1 MRLIF
6 SSTRI
11 LFCGILIS
19 FLPFPSNAQRQME
32 KLDRGVLAVKVS
44 NGVFVSWRVPG
55 TEWKGVAYNLYR
67 DSQKINTS
75 PITGAPNFFDEAGT
89 INSSYYVT
97 AIINNIEQ
105 PADDTVSVWEKSYY
119 DLPVYDI
126 PGNYELNDA
135 SVGDLDGDGDY
146 EVVVKRLPPD
156 LSVEPEYTPL
166 LEAYHLD
173 GTWLW
178 TIDLGPNL
186 LNMKQINFVVYDLDG
201 DGISEVATKTS
212 EATIDG
218 TGTEIGDTDGDGITN
233 YRSTA
238 VGEDVINGPEFL
250 SIYEGRTGKEIAR
263 TNYISRVPLSQ
274 WGLSGLTTAQLA
286 HRADNNMM
294 TIIYADGKRP
304 TLVICRGIYYR
315 IKMIAFN
322 FRNNG
327 LTQLWKFDNI
337 DWPPEYTGQGNH
349 NLSVADVDNDGRDE
363 IIYGSMTVD
372 DNGNGL
378 YGTGLG
384 HGDAMHVSDMDPD
397 RPGLEV
403 WQAHES
409 SPYWGGTYRDAR
421 TGEILIQYVGNRD
434 MGRACAGDITADY
447 RGFEMWGATE
457 CPIYNVN
464 GTNLGPT
471 NVPVNFMIWWDGDL
485 LREFLDHNW
494 LSDEAGVGIGTISKY
509 NGSGTVNLL
518 TANGTYSTNGTKGN
532 PCLQA
537 DILGDWREEAIWR
550 TTDNKNLRIY
560 TTTNPTAYRIY
571 TLMHDPQYR
580 IAIAWQNNAYNQ
592 PPHPGFYLGDG
603 MDSVPPPPMIE
614 AKLIWNSGF
623 NWDIGTS
630 ASWLSN
636 DSLCA
641 FNNGDDVL
649 FDIAGSGSDSV
660 ILSGLLAPSKITV
673 FSPYNYSFN
682 GTGSLSGTSGLLKA
696 GAGRLTIN
704 NQNDFSGYTAVW
716 DGSLFVNGSFMR
728 SHVNVKRF
736 ASAGGS
742 GLFGN
747 GVTIENNGSLIIGD
761 ENIPDTLRIS
771 GTLYL
776 QGLATIFEDL
786 SDDTTGILKANDII
800 VIDGDLHISGI
811 NSFHITPLE
820 GTLKPGTYT
829 LVVYSGILSGSV
841 DEIEIKGI
849 PGTPCV
855 LEDTDSSIVLHVI
868 PVRKPTTITW
878 KGEPVA
884 DWDLANNLNWI
895 NQGIP
900 DWFVGNDTVIFDDT
914 GSPNTTV
921 NITGT
926 LPIGEMIV
934 DASVNYLLTGSGSI
948 SGNGRLIKNGSG
960 RLTINNINDY
970 TGATLLNGGTVEIEG
985 LENAGYPSPLG
996 ASSGDAANVTFN
1008 GGKLSV
1014 TEYESATNRNFTV
1027 SDAGGTIEIPNQS
1040 SNLRLNGSLTGNG
1053 KLIKSGSGMLTFGS
1067 ANSYKGGTIIKSGTI
1082 KLESEEANIGG
1093 FGSGP
1098 VTIEYG
1104 TISMLDNQGSYT
1116 DNCDWDIIIP
1126 ENGIA
1131 RLNLDS
1137 RSSLT
1142 GSLTGSGTLDLY
1154 TPFIRSELF
1163 GDWSGF
1169 SGTINVSTNSD
1180 GGTFLIG
1187 NSNGLSD
1194 AAVYLGDNVTMIYRR
1209 TSNVTIGIG
1218 ELSGSGSSRLGAGGE
1233 GASVITWKVGAKNTN
1248 AVYPGIIC
1256 NDQFKNSGASAA
1268 IIKIGTGSWTLTGEN
1283 TYSGGTIIEAGKLL
1297 INNTIGSGTGTGP
1310 VSVKNLALLGGTG
1323 VIGGK
1328 LTVESGSSLA
1338 PGNNSTGT
1346 LTVNNDVIL
1355 STGCFLAIEVNTNN
1369 KLSDQLIVNGKITLG
1384 GYLYLMNTGTSPY
1397 VAGDSIKIMT
1407 AQKYTGTFNFILPTA
1422 PGKGLQWDTTGFSQT
1437 GVIRVVSVIG
1447 FDDPVYNSSKVKIY
1461 PNPVINSLFINFTE
1475 NTGTTTII
1483 LTGLQG
1489 QILYNSHQKNATSL
1503 EIDMSSFKEGIYIL
1517 QIETE
1522 DDIAVKKIV
1531 KE

>member
-1 MRLIF
+1 MRFFLVYL
-6 SSTRI
+6 RI

-32 KLDRGVLAVKVS
+32 KLDHGVLAVKVN
-44 NGVFVSWRVPG
+44 NGVFVSWRVLG
-55 TEWKGVAYNLYR
+55 TEWRGVAYNLYR

-75 PITGAPNFFDEAGT
+75 PITGASNFLDESGT

-97 AIINNIEQ
+97 AIINNVEQ
-105 PADDTVSVWEKSYY
+105 PADDTVFVWEKSYY
-119 DLPVYDI
+119 DIPVRDI

-146 EVVVKRLPPD
+146 EIVVKRLPPD
-156 LSVEPEYTPL
+156 LTVEPEYTPL
-166 LEAYHLD
+166 IEAYHLD
-173 GTWLW
+173 GTWMW

-186 LNMKQINFVVYDLDG
+186 MNMKQINFIVYDLDG
-201 DGISEVATKTS
+201 DGISEVAIKTS

-218 TGTEIGDTDGDGITN
+218 TGIEIGDTDGDGITN

-250 SIYEGRTGKEIAR
+250 SLYEGRTGKEIAR

-274 WGLSGLTTAQLA
+274 WGPSGLTTAQLA

-294 TIIYADGKRP
+294 AIIYADGKRP

-315 IKMIAFN
+315 TKMIAFN
-322 FRNNG
+322 FRNNA

-349 NLSVADVDNDGRDE
+349 SLSVADVDNDGRDE
-363 IIYGSMTVD
+363 IIYGSMTID
-372 DNGNGL
+372 DDGNGL

-384 HGDAMHVSDMDPD
+384 HGDALHVTDMDPD
-397 RPGLEV
+397 RPGLEI

-457 CPIYNVN
+457 CPIYNVS
-464 GTNLGPT
+464 GANLGPT
-471 NVPVNFMIWWDGDL
+471 NVPVNFMIWWDSDL
-485 LREFLDHNW
+485 LREFLDHIW
-494 LSDEAGVGIGTISKY
+494 LGEEAGVGIGTISKY
-509 NGSGTVNLL
+509 NGSGADILL
-518 TANGTYSTNGTKGN
+518 TANGTYSTNYTKGN

-537 DILGDWREEAIWR
+537 DILGDWREEVIWR
-550 TTDNKNLRIY
+550 TTDNKKLRIY
-560 TTTNPTAYRIY
+560 TTVNPTEYRIY

-603 MDSVPPPPMIE
+603 MDSVPPPPMTE
-614 AKLIWNSGF
+614 AKLVWNSGF
-623 NWDIGTS
+623 NWDLGIT
-630 ASWLSN
+630 ASWLCNESP
-636 DSLCA
+636 CV

-660 ILSGLLAPSKITV
+660 IISGLLTPSKITV

-682 GTGSLSGTSGLLKA
+682 GTGSLSGESGLLKA
-696 GAGRLTIN
+696 GAGKLTIN
-704 NQNDFSGYTAVW
+704 NQNDFSGYTPVW
-716 DGSLFVNGSFMR
+716 AGSLFVNGSLMN

-747 GVTIENNGSLIIGD
+747 GVTIENNGSLAIGD
-761 ENIPDTLRIS
+761 KNIPDTLRIS
-771 GTLYL
+771 GALEL
-776 QGLATIFEDL
+776 QGNTTLFVDL
-786 SDDTTGILKANDII
+786 SDDTTGILNANDILFI
-800 VIDGDLHISGI
+800 QGDLIISGK
-811 NSFHITPLE
+811 NFLNITPLDE
-820 GTLKPGTYT
+820 TLKQGTYT
-829 LVVYSGILSGSV
+829 LVNYSGILSGSV
-841 DEIEIKGI
+841 DDIEIKGI
-849 PGTPCV
+849 PGTPCL
-855 LEDTDSSIVLHVI
+855 LEDTDSSIVLHVM

-878 KGEPVA
+878 TGEPVS
-884 DWDLANNLNWI
+884 DWDLANNLNWL
-895 NQGIP
+895 NQGVP
-900 DWFVGNDTVIFDDT
+900 DWFVGNDTVIFNDT
-914 GSPNTTV
+914 GSPHTTV
-921 NITGT
+921 NVTGI
-926 LPIGEMIV
+926 LPVGEMIV
-934 DASVNYLLTGSGSI
+934 DASVNYKFDGNGMI
-948 SGNGRLIKNGSG
+948 SGNGGLIKNGTG
-960 RLTINNINDY
+960 RMTINNINDY
-970 TGATLLNGGTVEIEG
+970 TGATILNGGIVEIEG
-985 LENAGYPSPLG
+985 LENAGYPGPFG
-996 ASSGDAANVTFN
+996 SSSEGAANLIFN
-1008 GGKLSV
+1008 GGKLSI
-1014 TEYESATNRNFTV
+1014 TGYESTTNRNITI
-1027 SDAGGTIEIPNQS
+1027 SDAGGTIDIPGGS
-1040 SNLRLNGSLTGNG
+1040 SYLRINGSLSGNG
-1053 KLIKSGSGMLTFGS
+1053 KLIKSGPGRLTFSS
-1067 ANSYKGGTIIKSGTI
+1067 ANSYKGGTLLKSGIIKF
-1082 KLESEEANIGG
+1082 ESDSANIRG
-1093 FGSGP
+1093 FGTGP
-1098 VTIEYG
+1098 VTIESG

-1126 ENGIA
+1126 GNGVA

-1142 GSLTGSGTLDLY
+1142 GSLTGNGILNLY

-1169 SGTINVSTNSD
+1169 SGTINVSTDSD

-1194 AAVYLGDNVTMIYRR
+1194 AAVYLGNNVTMIYRR

-1233 GASVITWKVGAKNTN
+1233 GVSVITWKIGSKNTN

-1256 NDQFKNSGASAA
+1256 NDQFKNSGATAA
-1268 IIKIGTGSWTLTGEN
+1268 IIKTGTGSWTLTGEN
-1283 TYSGGTIIEAGKLL
+1283 TYSGGTIVESGKLM
-1297 INNTIGSGTGTGP
+1297 INNNTGSGTGTGSI
-1310 VSVKNLALLGGTG
+1310 SVNNTALLGGTG
-1323 VIGGK
+1323 IIKGK
-1328 LTVESGSSLA
+1328 LTVGSGASLA
-1338 PGNNSTGT
+1338 PGNNTTGT
-1346 LTVNNDVIL
+1346 LTVNSDVVL
-1355 STGCFLAIEVNTNN
+1355 SSGCFLAMEVDTRN
-1369 KLSDQLIVNGKITLG
+1369 KLYDQLIVNGTITLG
-1384 GYLYLMNTGTSPY
+1384 GYLYLMNVGTWAYAS
-1397 VAGDSIKIMT
+1397 GDSIKILT
-1407 AQKYTGTFNFILPTA
+1407 AQKCTGMFNFILPNT
-1422 PGKGLQWDTTGFSQT
+1422 PGKGLQWDTTGFSQS

-1447 FDDPVYNSSKVKIY
+1447 FDDPAYSSKVEIY
-1461 PNPVINSLFINFTE
+1461 PNPVINRLFVNFPE

-1483 LTGLQG
+1483 MTSLQG
-1489 QILYNSHQKNATSL
+1489 QVLYNSRQKNATSL
-1503 EIDMSSFKEGIYIL
+1503 EIDLSSFKEGIYIL

-1522 DDIAVKKIV
+1522 DEIAVKKIV